1 MNIYPVLLLFFDT
14 TRPHQRMKKGKKT
27 RRVSR
32 QHSNRTQKKEIK
44 REKEKSPPVS
54 FFFSKRNNTHGHFV
68 RRRGERFG
76 VQNGAAGISPDW
88 LRFHSHVAGAE
99 WIDKKKRKEDQL
111 KDSYGALVCR
121 DPYLLFLHFSIRTEK
136 GEEEREKKQE
146 GKRVG
151 QQSRVETQ
159 STIYQNRANRSAKN
173 PKEETRYR
181 SKQLSP
187 PSPSIYF
194 SYFFIYIYFFL
205 QGISSFSHGFYP

>member
-1 MNIYPVLLLFFDT
+1 MQLQTCHSLCCDGKRQQQQQPSLNDNRDRRYVLLFLLTNRRFCFGKRSHPPIPINCVSLSPFDFSLSLSTNVILLLDNIQPLLVNIYPVFLLFFDT

-99 WIDKKKRKEDQL
+99 
-111 KDSYGALVCR
+111 
-121 DPYLLFLHFSIRTEK
+121 
-136 GEEEREKKQE
+136 
-146 GKRVG
+146 
-151 QQSRVETQ
+151 
-159 STIYQNRANRSAKN
+159 
-173 PKEETRYR
+173 
-181 SKQLSP
+181 
-187 PSPSIYF
+187 
-194 SYFFIYIYFFL
+194 
-205 QGISSFSHGFYP
+205 